1 MELLLRQNIEHLG
14 RIGDVVEVKPGYARN
29 YLLPNDYAVAVTKSN
44 IAEIE
49 TARAAALAEEQGRVQ
64 GYRDLATQLAETSV
78 TIESKANEEGH
89 LFGSVTSAAIAGSLR
104 EKGLAIEERQIRLA
118 QPIKEIG
125 VFDVAVH
132 LHTDVEATVKVWVV
146 QQKPQ

>member
-1 MELLLRQNIEHLG
+1 MELLLRHNIEHLG
-14 RIGDVVEVKPGYARN
+14 RIGDVVDVRPGYARN
-29 YLLPNDYAVAVTKSN
+29 YLLPNGYAVAVTKSN
-44 IAEIE
+44 LAEIE

-64 GYRDLATQLAETSV
+64 GYKDLATQLAETSV

-89 LFGSVTSAAIAGSLR
+89 LFGSVTTANIAASLR
-104 EKGLAIEERQIRLA
+104 EKGLAVEERQVRLEH
-118 QPIKEIG
+118 PIKEIG

>member
-14 RIGDVVEVKPGYARN
+14 RIGDVVEVRPGYARN
-29 YLLPNDYAVAVTKSN
+29 YLLPHGFAVAVTKN
-44 IAEIE
+44 NVAEIKM
-49 TARAAALAEEQGRVQ
+49 ARAAAMAEEEGRVQ
-64 GYRDLATQLAETSV
+64 GYKDLATQLTETSV

-89 LFGSVTSAAIAGSLR
+89 LFGSVTASNVAASLR
-104 EKGLAIEERQIRLA
+104 EKGHVIDERQIRLE

-125 VFDVAVH
+125 VFDVIVH